1 MSIYDKAS
9 LVQIPSG
16 YKGGSSNGT
25 LYNVVPNTADGDF
38 RHTRATTATRV
49 NKDGLIET
57 VAANTPRLDYPLI
70 DGVVQDCP
78 ALLLEPQRTN
88 NMTHSE
94 DFSVYTLASGTS
106 STANAGTSPTGEN
119 NATLIY
125 PSSSGSNKGL
135 YKNTSS
141 STTGTVSCF
150 VKRSGKNFAII
161 GTDNG
166 ATRYC
171 IFDLVNETVVYEATN
186 YTGKIEKHSN
196 DWYRISSTY
205 TSSAAA
211 NYPFVGVA
219 DNSSG
224 DVTVDGTNGILIFGM
239 QYEYNSY
246 ATSYIPT
253 SGSAVTRSADVCN
266 RAEADF
272 NDSEGVLFAEI
283 NTLADDGTNR
293 YISLSDSSISNAIVI
308 RIGGANTILSRLFR
322 GGSPVG
328 SAIIDDN
335 TDTKTNMK
343 VAIVYNNTSHSLYV
357 NGFNIGT
364 EIVNS
369 SYTSGTLIEVNF
381 DGGGGGSDF
390 YGKSKQLMTF
400 NEALSDTELENLTSW
415 DSFREMATEQ
425 LYSIE

>member
-1 MSIYDKAS
+1 
-9 LVQIPSG
+9 
-16 YKGGSSNGT
+16 
-25 LYNVVPNTADGDF
+25 
-38 RHTRATTATRV
+38 
-49 NKDGLIET
+49 
-57 VAANTPRLDYPLI
+57 
-70 DGVVQDCP
+70 
-78 ALLLEPQRTN
+78 
-88 NMTHSE
+88 MTHSE

-106 STANAGTSPTGEN
+106 RTANAGTSPTGEN

-246 ATSYIPT
+246 ATSIIKT
-253 SGSAVTRSADVCN
+253 SGSAVTRSVETNYQQNVTQVIGQSEGTMYIEFVPKDTSATQILYQVRSSSGTIGQIDIRLTGGNISTLANDGGSSQFSMGFTSYSAGTKYKVAV
-266 RAEADF
+266 RYKL
-272 NDSEGVLFAEI
+272 NDSKIYINGSSVGSDTSCSFTGSSLDQISFAESLTSLVPVADI
-283 NTLADDGTNR
+283 LDARLYNTA
-293 YISLSDSSISNAIVI
+293 LSDS
-308 RIGGANTILSRLFR
+308 
-322 GGSPVG
+322 
-328 SAIIDDN
+328 
-335 TDTKTNMK
+335 
-343 VAIVYNNTSHSLYV
+343 
-357 NGFNIGT
+357 
-364 EIVNS
+364 
-369 SYTSGTLIEVNF
+369 
-381 DGGGGGSDF
+381 
-390 YGKSKQLMTF
+390 
-400 NEALSDTELENLTSW
+400 ELQALTS
-415 DSFREMATEQ
+415 
-425 LYSIE
+425 

>member
-1 MSIYDKAS
+1 MANTFNLGDGNWAQKTEKLLAYNAENDN
-9 LVQIPSG
+9 
-16 YKGGSSNGT
+16 YKPLPFDFDRGS
-25 LYNVVPNTADGDF
+25 
-38 RHTRATTATRV
+38 TATRV
-49 NKDGLIET
+49 NRDGLIET
-57 VAANTPRLDYPLI
+57 VGVDEPRIDFLNNTN
-70 DGVVQDCP
+70 GH
-78 ALLLEPQRTN
+78 LLLEPSRTN

-106 STANAGTSPTGEN
+106 RTANAGTSPTGEN

-246 ATSYIPT
+246 ATSIIKT
-253 SGSAVTRSADVCN
+253 SGSAVTRSVETNYQQNVTQVIGQSEGTMYIEFVPKDTSATQILYQVRSSSGTIGQIDIRLTGGNISTLANDGGSSQFSMGFTSYSAGTKYKVAV
-266 RAEADF
+266 RYKL
-272 NDSEGVLFAEI
+272 NDSKIYINGSSVGSDTSCSFTGSSLDQISFAESLTSLVPVADI
-283 NTLADDGTNR
+283 LDARLYNTA
-293 YISLSDSSISNAIVI
+293 LSDS
-308 RIGGANTILSRLFR
+308 
-322 GGSPVG
+322 
-328 SAIIDDN
+328 
-335 TDTKTNMK
+335 
-343 VAIVYNNTSHSLYV
+343 
-357 NGFNIGT
+357 
-364 EIVNS
+364 
-369 SYTSGTLIEVNF
+369 
-381 DGGGGGSDF
+381 
-390 YGKSKQLMTF
+390 
-400 NEALSDTELENLTSW
+400 ELQALTS
-415 DSFREMATEQ
+415 
-425 LYSIE
+425 